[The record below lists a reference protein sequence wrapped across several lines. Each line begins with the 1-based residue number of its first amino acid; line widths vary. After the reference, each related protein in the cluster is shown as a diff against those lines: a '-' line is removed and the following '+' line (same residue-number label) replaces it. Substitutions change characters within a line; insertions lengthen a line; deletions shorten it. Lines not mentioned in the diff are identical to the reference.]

1 MIYSRQREL
10 IYDAVKHGGGHPT
23 ADAVFTLLKPEHPA
37 LSIATV
43 YRNLNQLSQMGRL
56 VKIPIAQGADRFDG
70 SLHPHHHLI
79 CDQCGAVVDLPAS
92 VMPDFR
98 EQSIAGCRITGMD
111 ALFHGVCA
119 QCAARGTESVF

>member
-10 IYDAVKHGGGHPT
+10 IYGAVKHRSGHPT
-23 ADAVFTLLKPEHPA
+23 ADEVFTLLKPDNPS

-56 VKIPIAQGADRFDG
+56 VKIPIAKGADRFDA
-70 SLHPHHHLI
+70 SIHPHHHLI
-79 CDQCGAVVDLPAS
+79 CERCGAVVDLPAS

-98 EQSIAGCRITGMD
+98 EQRIAGCRITGMD
-111 ALFHGVCA
+111 AIFHGICPR
-119 QCAARGTESVF
+119 CAAEET